1 MKYVRQ
7 VINET
12 LRIWPPALTFTTRQP
27 KEDFEYNGIKY
38 KAGTCIM
45 SPTLQI
51 QRDERFFPNPMKFDP
66 DRFSEENVSSISK
79 IAFQPFG
86 MGPRNCVGMRH
97 ALFEIAYTIVKM
109 AQHFRWELGD
119 SQLAS

>member
-1 MKYVRQ
+1 MKYVEQ

-12 LRIWPPALTFTTRQP
+12 LRIWPPALT
-27 KEDFEYNGIKY
+27 
-38 KAGTCIM
+38 
-45 SPTLQI
+45 
-51 QRDERFFPNPMKFDP
+51 
-66 DRFSEENVSSISK
+66 FSEENVSSISK

-109 AQHFRWELGD
+109 TQHFRWELGD
-119 SQLAS
+119 SQLAMLNPKGLLQPTLQFNRVDHGSEKDCIVLVLSRLCALTITT